1 MLSTLHIQDNR
12 LGAAR
17 GLKFGPQPHRVWN
30 LVTEVGYT
38 HEESNQYKAI
48 CDKGFFKKKKD
59 LCKQLDIEAGRAR
72 NQQGLEYLEGSFK

>member
-48 CDKGFFKKKKD
+48 CDKGFFLKKKRLVQTIRHRGWKS
-59 LCKQLDIEAGRAR
+59 KKSAGV
-72 NQQGLEYLEGSFK
+72 GIP